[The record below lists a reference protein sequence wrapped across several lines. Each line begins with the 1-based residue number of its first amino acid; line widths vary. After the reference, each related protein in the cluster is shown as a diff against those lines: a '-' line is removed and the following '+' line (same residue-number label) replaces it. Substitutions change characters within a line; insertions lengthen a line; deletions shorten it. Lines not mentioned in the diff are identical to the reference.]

1 MCDDFFDDDL
11 SWGEIERL
19 GSFVDYMTNQEDE
32 DEKQRQELEDEPD
45 FDDPLDED
53 YEDDLDDER
62 FIP

>member
-1 MCDDFFDDDL
+1 MFDDFFDDDL

-19 GSFVDYMTNQEDE
+19 GSFMDYMVDQEDE

>member
-11 SWGEIERL
+11 TWEEIERV

-32 DEKQRQELEDEPD
+32 DEKRRQELEDEPD

>member
-11 SWGEIERL
+11 SWEEISRV
-19 GSFVDYMTNQEDE
+19 GSFVDYMVDQEDE
-32 DEKQRQELEDEPD
+32 DEKRRRELEDEPD

-53 YEDDLDDER
+53 YEDDPDDER

>member
-1 MCDDFFDDDL
+1 MFDDFFDDDL

>member
-1 MCDDFFDDDL
+1 MFDDFFDDDL
-11 SWGEIERL
+11 SWEEIERL

-32 DEKQRQELEDEPD
+32 DEKRRQELEDDLD

-53 YEDDLDDER
+53 YEDDLDDEH